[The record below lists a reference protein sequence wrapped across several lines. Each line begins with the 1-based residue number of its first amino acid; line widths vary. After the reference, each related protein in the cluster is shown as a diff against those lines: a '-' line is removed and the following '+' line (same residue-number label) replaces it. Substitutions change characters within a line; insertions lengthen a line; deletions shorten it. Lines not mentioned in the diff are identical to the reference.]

1 MAVEVLLLPLMLLL
15 MLLLRCLVPVNL
27 DYEHHSVRSS
37 EQAHSIVSL
46 SRSSSCALTIPTST
60 YPNLVYQLWIE
71 MLVSCHLADSFCHI
85 RPVSEILI
93 LECNLRKQHMNK

>member
-15 MLLLRCLVPVNL
+15 MLLLRCLAPVNL

-46 SRSSSCALTIPTST
+46 SRSSSCALTT

-93 LECNLRKQHMNK
+93 LECILRKKHMNK

>member
-15 MLLLRCLVPVNL
+15 PMLLRCLVPVNL

-46 SRSSSCALTIPTST
+46 SRSPSCALTT
-60 YPNLVYQLWIE
+60 YLNLVYQLWKE

-93 LECNLRKQHMNK
+93 LECNLRKKHMNK

>member
-1 MAVEVLLLPLMLLL
+1 MAVEVLLLPL

-46 SRSSSCALTIPTST
+46 SRSPLCALTT
-60 YPNLVYQLWIE
+60 YLHLVYQLWIE

-93 LECNLRKQHMNK
+93 LECNFRKKHMNK